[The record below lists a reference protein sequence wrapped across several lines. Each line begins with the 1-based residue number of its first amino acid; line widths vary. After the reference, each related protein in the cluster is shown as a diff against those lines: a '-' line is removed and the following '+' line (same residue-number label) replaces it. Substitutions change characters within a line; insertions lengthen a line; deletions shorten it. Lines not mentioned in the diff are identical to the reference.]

1 MNVRKVRVLI
11 VDDSAIV
18 RKVLTE
24 AIATD
29 PGIEVI
35 ATAPDAYIARDKVLA
50 LNPDVITLDL
60 EMPRMDGLTFLRQ
73 LMFLKPIPTIVVS
86 AQGHAS
92 CVATLEA
99 LRCGAVDVVAKPASA
114 SALRDLRLTLPA
126 IIRGAASARPRPA
139 IDNPVTNSGVTDPP
153 GPLIIHSPNGD
164 AASSELHPRE
174 TAPTPRPK
182 RMAAATRVT
191 PVSSDFSHSLIAIG
205 ASTGG
210 TVAIQD
216 ILTRLPAD
224 MPPILITQ
232 HIPAGFSS
240 AFAERLN
247 RICALEVREA
257 LHGDVLRPGLAL
269 LAPGDH
275 HLVLRHAPHGLTVE
289 LDRGPEV
296 CYLRPSVD
304 VMFFSIVQLVGC
316 SPIAVLLTGMGTDG
330 ARGMAALRQA
340 GAATIA
346 QDEASSVVYGMPREA
361 VRLGAV
367 ETIAPLSSIARLLTR
382 LVRSPK
388 PAAAPESDLQESLP

>member
-1 MNVRKVRVLI
+1 MNVRKIRVLI

-18 RKVLTE
+18 RKILTE
-24 AIATD
+24 AIAAD

-35 ATAPDAYIARDKVLA
+35 GTAPDAYVARDKLLA
-50 LNPDVITLDL
+50 LHPDVITLDL

-86 AQGHAS
+86 AQGQAS
-92 CVATLEA
+92 CMASLEA
-99 LRCGAVDVVAKPASA
+99 LRCGAVDVVAKPATA

-126 IIRGAASARPRPA
+126 LIRGAASARPRPA
-139 IDNPVTNSGVTDPP
+139 TD
-153 GPLIIHSPNGD
+153 SPTPNTP
-164 AASSELHPRE
+164 AADSLACSTVRPRSSDTAAGESRPQE
-174 TAPTPRPK
+174 TAFIRRPRQITTAPLGSAS
-182 RMAAATRVT
+182 AA
-191 PVSSDFSHSLIAIG
+191 FSRSIIAIG

-216 ILTRLPAD
+216 LLTRLPAD

-240 AFAERLN
+240 AFADRLN

-257 LHGDVLRPGLAL
+257 INGDLLRPGLAL

-275 HLVLRHAPHGLTVE
+275 HLILREGPQGLAVE

-304 VMFFSIVQLVGC
+304 VMFFSISKLVG
-316 SPIAVLLTGMGTDG
+316 SSAIAVLLTGMGTDG

-367 ETIAPLSSIARLLTR
+367 ETIAPLSSIAPLLTR
-382 LVRSPK
+382 LVRAPK
-388 PAAAPESDLQESLP
+388 SAAALESHLQESLP